1 MNEKNVETNNPDVV
15 QMSSCIGYCAMLAL
29 LLKNGANLVQANSG
43 NLPTLEKKWL
53 KPKRKKQRGCY
64 SVRIKY
70 WHLVVSQ
77 KIALVCIHIFF

>member
-1 MNEKNVETNNPDVV
+1 MNKKNVETNNPDVV

-43 NLPTLEKKWL
+43 NLPKLESGSSQ
-53 KPKRKKQRGCY
+53 REKKQRGCY

-70 WHLVVSQ
+70 
-77 KIALVCIHIFF
+77 